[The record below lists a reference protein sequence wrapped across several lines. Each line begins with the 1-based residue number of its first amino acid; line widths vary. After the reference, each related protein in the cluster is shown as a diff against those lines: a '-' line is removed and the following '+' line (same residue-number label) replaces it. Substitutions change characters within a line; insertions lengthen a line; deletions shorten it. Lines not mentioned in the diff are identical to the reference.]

1 METGTNSKFG
11 RIFFSILLVFI
22 CLIAV
27 GALIAYC
34 IANFRDAHFYMYPLC
49 YLYSSMGI
57 SLFFAVLSLTMALRR
72 GGLTV
77 RRISVIAGLC
87 LLNGTVLSVLSF
99 YDLYQANR
107 GAYRYGDYYWQSTL
121 SGVLNMT
128 AVVLL
133 IVITVI
139 LLSPSVSQ
147 KKGRGGRLFL
157 LILFGLIGT
166 IDLINWFA
174 SIITIKYGL
183 SALDVVYRAV
193 DMVPALTTL
202 MIFALLLP
210 TVISRRIQTYCKCV
224 WFIPGVFYF
233 TSYVLPALVI
243 DIRGGY
249 ALYFLFACPDM
260 LLYTISL
267 LAFGFWYYR
276 NYVRIRSIDQ
286 SALPVRE
293 EAAESEP
300 QPVLQE
306 PVTDTDQ

>member
-11 RIFFSILLVFI
+11 KIFFSILLAFT

-49 YLYSSMGI
+49 FLYSSMGI

-77 RRISVIAGLC
+77 RKISVIAGLC

-99 YDLYQANR
+99 YDLYQAT
-107 GAYRYGDYYWQSTL
+107 YRYGDEYWQSTL

-128 AVVLL
+128 VVILL

-174 SIITIKYGL
+174 SIITIKYEL
-183 SALDVVYRAV
+183 SALDAVYRAV
-193 DMVPALTTL
+193 EMVPALTTL

-243 DIRGGY
+243 DIRGGH

-286 SALPVRE
+286 SALPVQE
-293 EAAESEP
+293 EAAEPEP

-306 PVTDTDQ
+306 HVTDTDQ

>member
-107 GAYRYGDYYWQSTL
+107 GAYRSGDYYWQSTL